1 MTRTK
6 KIILLVLAINFA
18 CVCAC
23 VFWYVFGR
31 AVLNVADSNREP
43 TREEWA
49 RSDKMWSGKYRVG
62 DQAEMALG
70 KWHTDSNKYGC
81 NWRVSWEGYD
91 NASASKGLHTIEAG
105 QGKSVVLTA
114 EADWFETEGCGTW
127 EYDDI
132 QD

>member
-1 MTRTK
+1 MTQTK
-6 KIILLVLAINFA
+6 KIILLVLAISFA

-23 VFWYVFGR
+23 VFWYVFGT

-81 NWRVSWEGYD
+81 SWRIFSYD
-91 NASASKGLHTIEAG
+91 VLDYPHETTIEAG
-105 QGKSVVLTA
+105 QGKTVTLTG
-114 EADWFETEGCGTW
+114 EADYFETEGCGTW

>member
-23 VFWYVFGR
+23 VFWYVFGT

-81 NWRVSWEGYD
+81 FWRVSGMTEQGYSD
-91 NASASKGLHTIEAG
+91 NIESGSGKEVTLRSDNVVSAEY
-105 QGKSVVLTA
+105 
-114 EADWFETEGCGTW
+114 FETEGCGTW